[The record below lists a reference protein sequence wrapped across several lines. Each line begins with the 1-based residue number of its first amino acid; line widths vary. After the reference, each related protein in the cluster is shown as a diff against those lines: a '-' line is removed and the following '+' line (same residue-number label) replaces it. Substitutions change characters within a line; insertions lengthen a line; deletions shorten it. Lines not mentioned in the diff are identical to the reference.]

1 MENPN
6 ALFEVVKILS
16 SAQGIYLHPLR
27 SHILQLLPNR
37 GEGELLRIKTNFHG
51 LFAYSLALEGLV
63 QHLNSFLKKQAS
75 VILRVNEAPDK
86 SSAPSSLEEERRRTL
101 EFIESLNDVGLG
113 GAKVHRVFAEVM
125 SDILTDHVRWAY
137 AGKWTS
143 PSTVTDQLLPW
154 VENHFARFAVEV
166 LSCLR
171 DKTVGTA
178 DPLTEV
184 TLADV
189 QRWQEM
195 GINNLGALRTSELFD
210 IVVEWDSDTRGAID
224 DLKRYITNVSS
235 RMHLTSSFSKALSH
249 RLLQPGASTT
259 SILQMYISLIRAFAV
274 LDPKGVLLDRV
285 ARPVR
290 RYLRDRDDT
299 VTIVVGGL
307 LADPDDL
314 SSAADVLTELAVEM
328 NKTTNLTGEEEA
340 DDGELDWN
348 DMSWMPDPV
357 DAGPGEVLQALSVGA
372 C

>member
-1 MENPN
+1 M
-6 ALFEVVKILS
+6 
-16 SAQGIYLHPLR
+16 YPLR
-27 SHILQLLPNR
+27 SRILQLLPNR

-51 LFAYSLALEGLV
+51 LFAYSLTSEGLV
-63 QHLNSFLKKQAS
+63 QHLSNFLKKQAS
-75 VILRVNEAPDK
+75 VILPVSQAPNN
-86 SSAPSSLEEERRRTL
+86 SSEFLFIEEERRRTL

-113 GAKVHRVFAEVM
+113 GAKAQRVFAEVM
-125 SDILTDHVRWAY
+125 SDTLTDHVKSAY
-137 AGKWTS
+137 AGNWAS
-143 PSTVTDQLLPW
+143 PSTVIDQLLPW

-171 DKTVGTA
+171 DETVGAA

-189 QRWQEM
+189 QRWQEL
-195 GINNLGALRTSELFD
+195 GINKLGALRTSELFD
-210 IVVEWDSDTRGAID
+210 VVVEWDNDSKGAIE

-235 RMHLTSSFSKALSH
+235 RMHLTTSFSSALSH

-307 LADPDDL
+307 LADPEDQ
-314 SSAADVLTELAVEM
+314 SSAADALPELAVEM
-328 NKTTNLTGEEEA
+328 NRTASLISEEEV
-340 DDGELDWN
+340 DDGELDWD

-357 DAGPGEVLQALSVGA
+357 DAGPGEVLKAGSLGA